1 MLQTAHGFLLAR
13 EAAGEIELLTLAV
26 DPDNRRIGEGK
37 TLVKRLIEQAKLRG
51 AQIIFLEVAET
62 NDAAQSIYVSL
73 GFKKVGR
80 RKAYY
85 GGKIDAVVMR
95 YTL

>member
-26 DPDNRRIGEGK
+26 DPANRRSGEGK
-37 TLVKRLIEQAKLRG
+37 TLVKRLIAQAKL
-51 AQIIFLEVAET
+51 LEVAET
-62 NDAAQSIYVSL
+62 NAAAQSIYVSL
-73 GFKKVGR
+73 GFEMVGR